1 MKMKVNIAIVLA
13 AALLCSCGS
22 DDSLDPVNGRSPED
36 TVLFSVGFSSSA
48 KSTRA
53 PEDDTPVYFITET
66 DFKDQTTRMRINYG
80 LYQNFDYT
88 QDYKEYVYDK
98 TLEQTGKYDG
108 NQYGEGQYNFAPYN
122 NSVLKWSEVITLG
135 STFFFTCAIFPRTY
149 ESFTNRF
156 GVKKVD
162 TDQTTLYKLLAND
175 LLVAYHSHAD
185 ITKDIEL
192 TFYHA
197 MAMLVCKVYI
207 PIYTEG
213 DESGQGFNEQTPAA
227 YKRED
232 LLTEAEK
239 EPIPGGFKEALLL
252 DRITNFLESGN
263 ISDNERIFAQAV
275 KDSVPKNL
283 QMCLIS
289 IDKPVDIPDK
299 DLPDEYKNK
308 GYKKQCYTY
317 AVLVPEPADPVI
329 KEKMLRFVITD
340 PFGHDRIYT
349 YTPTTDETKK
359 EVKLSGSSCLLL
371 ELEISRN
378 SDKPVMVSAQ
388 VKPWGYVDVDV
399 PVFPVDDSPTE

>member
-13 AALLCSCGS
+13 AAFLCSCGS
-22 DDSLDPVNGRSPED
+22 DDSLDPVNDRSPED
-36 TVLFSVGFSSSA
+36 TVLFGVGFSSSA

-53 PEDDTPVYFITET
+53 PEDDTTPVYFITGT

-80 LYQNFDYT
+80 INQNFDFT
-88 QDYKEYVYDK
+88 MDYKEYVYDK
-98 TLEQTGKYDG
+98 TLEVNGEYGGNKY
-108 NQYGEGQYNFAPYN
+108 NRGQYNFAPYN

-135 STFFFTCAIFPRTY
+135 TNFAFTCAIFPRTY

-175 LLVAYHSHAD
+175 LLVAYHIHSD
-185 ITKDIEL
+185 ITKDIVL

-213 DESGQGFNEQTPAA
+213 DESGQGFNEQPAA
-227 YKRED
+227 AYTRKD

-252 DRITNFLESGN
+252 DRITNFLESGTTP
-263 ISDNERIFAQAV
+263 DNVRIFAQAV
-275 KDSVPKNL
+275 QDSVPKNL

-289 IDKPVDIPDK
+289 IDEPVSIPDE
-299 DLPDEYKNK
+299 DLPEEDKGKEYE
-308 GYKKQCYTY
+308 KQCYTY

-349 YTPTTDETKK
+349 YTPTNETKD
-359 EVKLSGSSCLLL
+359 VKLSGSSCLLL
-371 ELEISRN
+371 ELEIKRN
-378 SDKPVMVSAQ
+378 SDKPVKVSAE